1 MKKQLRRS
9 RHAVKSESMSRIKKE
24 RSIHS
29 HNTASEVIQKLKPWL
44 RDQLSQ
50 IPNLYPRD
58 VAPISAPEFKD
69 NPAEIGDTRTSQ
81 EMPLRLISEDLKQ
94 MRILVISLLPETM
107 WRTLECIKEY
117 LRYFVD
123 EVIDFGLLP
132 SLATR
137 LQQLQPDIVL
147 LIGESRQLADDD
159 VAALCDSCIPV
170 VVWLDDAQGISEQS
184 IRLVQL
190 SACAFTQSKDHAAR
204 YREMGIQP
212 IYYLPFAADLKFY
225 YPKEVSERY
234 RSALLIVGDIEDHL
248 VVYAEAMEEILHSQ
262 RVFAVG
268 KGWEKYSFIRTLRA
282 VHDEELSSY
291 YNGADLVVHLD
302 SRQCPRRLFEIAA
315 CGAFQ
320 VVQDQYHLYEYMS
333 PGKHIVT
340 FQSIRELQ
348 DVLSYYKA
356 YPDLKRR
363 ISTGALDG
371 SRYNYSYVQIILRL
385 LQRLIISRPNDR
397 RGDS

>member
-9 RHAVKSESMSRIKKE
+9 RHAVKNETMNRIKKG
-24 RSIHS
+24 RSVRS

-58 VAPISAPEFKD
+58 AAPIPAPEFQD
-69 NPAEIGDTRTSQ
+69 NPAEIGDTTASQ
-81 EMPLRLISEDLKQ
+81 QMQLRLIPEEVKQ

-117 LRYFVD
+117 LKYFVD
-123 EVIDFGLLP
+123 EVMDFGLLP
-132 SLATR
+132 SLAAR
-137 LQQLQPDIVL
+137 LQQLRPDIVM
-147 LIGESRQLADDD
+147 LIGETTQLADEDLT
-159 VAALCDSCIPV
+159 ALRDSSIPV
-170 VVWLDDAQGISEQS
+170 VVWLDDARGISEQS
-184 IRLVQL
+184 VRLVQL
-190 SACAFTQSKDHAAR
+190 SDVAFTQSKDHAAR
-204 YREMGIQP
+204 YREIGIQH
-212 IYYLPFAADLKFY
+212 IYYLPFVADPKVY
-225 YPKEVSERY
+225 YPKAVSERY
-234 RSALLIVGDIEDHL
+234 RSALLIVGDLENHL
-248 VVYAEAMEEILHSQ
+248 VVYAEALKELFHSQ
-262 RVFAVG
+262 RVFAIG
-268 KGWEKYSFIRTLRA
+268 KGWENYSFIRTLRA
-282 VHDEELSSY
+282 VSDGEVSSY
-291 YNGADLVVHLD
+291 YNGADIVLHID
-302 SRQCPRRLFEIAA
+302 SRQCPRRLFDIAA

-340 FQSIRELQ
+340 FQSIREMK

-385 LQRLIISRPNDR
+385 LQRLIISGPIDR